1 MQLIVRR
8 PRREHVSQD
17 TVEELEAAILRD
29 MRVAPAQADGIASGA
44 ASLATRVLE
53 RAGLDAGRT
62 LGARGRHAAMSD
74 PRHDY
79 FAVMMTLDASR
90 VAPWFVR
97 GARKS
102 VYFFD
107 AWPSRH
113 QEILRFVDS
122 WGIQYAFVS
131 SSQAAERLARL
142 SERCTF
148 IWVPEGVDP
157 ARYGQRSPI
166 ERDVEVLQLGR
177 KYEAHHRVIVKP
189 LADAGISYLY
199 EKERGKIIFP
209 TREGFV
215 DGLSRARIS
224 ICVPSS
230 LTHADRAG
238 DIETMTARYLQSMVS
253 KCLVLGHAP
262 AEMIELFGYN
272 PVVEIDMVTPVEQ
285 IRELLADYSSWQGLV
300 EKNFQTVLAMHT
312 WDHRWQRMAALLL
325 PEVS

>member
-8 PRREHVSQD
+8 PRNEHVSQD

-29 MRVAPAQADGIASGA
+29 MRVAPASGGVISEAAAIAA
-44 ASLATRVLE
+44 RLIA

-62 LGARGRHAAMSD
+62 LRARSRHPGSID
-74 PRHDY
+74 PARDY
-79 FAVMMTLDASR
+79 FAVMMDPDASR
-90 VAPWFVR
+90 LAPWFIR
-97 GARKS
+97 DARKS
-102 VYFFD
+102 VYLFD

-113 QEILRFVDS
+113 PEILRFTES
-122 WGIQYAFVS
+122 WGVQFAFVS

-142 SERCTF
+142 SEKCTF

-157 ARYGQRSPI
+157 SRYRHRSPI
-166 ERDVEVLQLGR
+166 ERDIDVLQLGR
-177 KYEAHHRVIVKP
+177 KYDAHHRVIAQP
-189 LADAGISYLY
+189 LADAGMTYLY
-199 EKERGKIIFP
+199 EKQKGQIVFP

-215 DGLSRARIS
+215 DGLARSKIS

-238 DIETMTARYLQSMVS
+238 DIETMTVRYLQSMVS

-272 PVVEIDMVTPVEQ
+272 PVVEIDMISPVEQ
-285 IRELLADYSSWQGLV
+285 IMELLAEYNAWQPLI
-300 EKNFQTVLAMHT
+300 EKNYDTVRTMHT
-312 WDHRWQRMAALLL
+312 WDQRWRRMADVLFK
-325 PEVS
+325 S